1 MMEEKL
7 IENFLTYYFF
17 NLEQNEPG
25 NNKKICFL
33 ICPLAFDKLK
43 NEFIHD
49 RLCNVIKSRNYYI
62 FCFFYTIETFSKKS
76 MLYLKG
82 LFTTHIYAPIIEQ
95 SQLACLTKSWR
106 LKCKYSPS
114 AFSSLLMQLPP
125 QIGVRILQRPL
136 LSIEASRANIL
147 FCFSN
152 LYSSKL

>member
-1 MMEEKL
+1 MNQE
-7 IENFLTYYFF
+7 II
-17 NLEQNEPG
+17 
-25 NNKKICFL
+25 KKICFL
-33 ICPLAFDKLK
+33 KCPLAFDKLK

-49 RLCNVIKSRNYYI
+49 RLCNVIKSRNYTFI
-62 FCFFYTIETFSKKS
+62 FSTQLKHFLKKS

-82 LFTTHIYAPIIEQ
+82 LFTTDIYAPIIEQ

-152 LYSSKL
+152 LHSSKI

>member
-25 NNKKICFL
+25 NNKKKICFL
-33 ICPLAFDKLK
+33 KCPLAFDKLK

-62 FCFFYTIETFSKKS
+62 FCFFYIIETFSKKS

-95 SQLACLTKSWR
+95 S
-106 LKCKYSPS
+106 
-114 AFSSLLMQLPP
+114 
-125 QIGVRILQRPL
+125 
-136 LSIEASRANIL
+136 
-147 FCFSN
+147 
-152 LYSSKL
+152 